1 MQHHCSDVLK
11 LWQGQ
16 LLLGLVEGKLC
27 SKKIVGETLLH
38 RFLLSGV
45 RRMRGYYEA

>member
-1 MQHHCSDVLK
+1 M
-11 LWQGQ
+11 Q
-16 LLLGLVEGKLC
+16 LLLGLVEGKLS
-27 SKKIVGETLLH
+27 SKKIVETVGETLLH